1 MYKDEVLIKYQG
13 FHPSDFT
20 KTFLQGLLSELHEE
34 SPSGST
40 LKADFSRKDHVFKAV
55 ISIHSSAGKFFAV
68 ASGRKLRE
76 VTDKII
82 DQIRKQLDRWKSARF
97 EHRSI
102 KNLPRLDENYIDG
115 GGKDYDYSRVS

>member
-1 MYKDEVLIKYQG
+1 MYKDEVQIKYQG

-20 KTFLQGLLSELHEE
+20 KTFLQSLLSELYEE

-40 LKADFSRKDHVFKAV
+40 MTADFSRKDNVFKAI
-55 ISIHSSAGKFFAV
+55 ISIRSSAGKFFAV

-82 DQIRKQLDRWKSARF
+82 DQIRKQLDKWKSTRF
-97 EHRSI
+97 EHRSLR
-102 KNLPRLDENYIDG
+102 KLNWREDFIDKRG
-115 GGKDYDYSRVS
+115 EGYDYDHVS